1 MVQLSPWIKK
11 TIWHIWQISPG
22 IKKPFKPIWLL
33 LLFFISGYNNEYK
46 IKKNTNQNC
55 SSLLNSCCYLLGYFS
70 SITGKNCQCSHLYS
84 WSVKLSSSKTFWHQ
98 SVLSSTKK
106 KNILVMQ
113 TQVFPKQQNFIK
125 VHVFFYISM
134 KTTWHYLI

>member
-1 MVQLSPWIKK
+1 MALKLHFAYKTQTSVTQLMNTHAVSINTFFQLVVQLSPWIKK

-33 LLFFISGYNNEYK
+33 LLVFISGYNNEYK

-84 WSVKLSSSKTFWHQ
+84 WSVKLSSSK
-98 SVLSSTKK
+98 LSGTRVS
-106 KNILVMQ
+106 
-113 TQVFPKQQNFIK
+113 
-125 VHVFFYISM
+125 
-134 KTTWHYLI
+134 